1 MSLTK
6 KIAAGVMTGALALA
20 TFAPSVFA
28 ADLEITDNGAGSV
41 NTISVHDVSVCD
53 VDQNNLTLVGGIVS
67 ASASTGGN
75 QANGNTG
82 GNVSVTSGNA
92 TATATNTVTGGNNTA
107 VNPCCCDTGCDGA
120 SEPSATISDNGR
132 RSRNRIDVAKVSVS
146 DVDQNN
152 ATIVFG
158 KVKAKAKTGWN
169 KANGN
174 TGGGTTT
181 VLSGTATA
189 GATNTV
195 TGGSNSITN
204 P

>member
-6 KIAAGVMTGALALA
+6 KIAAGVVAGALALA

-28 ADLEITDNGAGSV
+28 ADLEITDNGARSV
-41 NTISVHDVSVCD
+41 NTITVTEVEVCH
-53 VDQNNLTLVGGIVS
+53 VEQNNATLSVALVG

-75 QANGNTG
+75 TANGNTG

-92 TATATNTVTGGNNTA
+92 TATATNTVTGGNSTA
-107 VNPCCCDTGCDGA
+107 VNPCCCDPVCDEA
-120 SEPSATISDNGR
+120 APTSAVISDNGR
-132 RSRNRIDVAKVSVS
+132 RSRNRIDVAKISVS

>member
-1 MSLTK
+1 MK
-6 KIAAGVMTGALALA
+6 KLVYKLATGAVSAALLAGSLA
-20 TFAPSVFA
+20 GTVFA

-41 NTISVHDVSVCD
+41 NTISVHEVSVCD
-53 VDQNNLTLVGGIVS
+53 VDQNNLTLVGGVVS

-146 DVDQNN
+146 DIDQNN

-169 KANGN
+169 KANGTTN
-174 TGGGTTT
+174 GTTT
-181 VLSGTATA
+181 VLSGVATSTAS
-189 GATNTV
+189 NTV